1 MDANRHSRTAR
12 GAAGYRA
19 AHQLVEGGAIFADP
33 FARAILDAEALAEA
47 DLRAADP
54 ATRPTRMFM
63 AVRSRFAE
71 DALAKAVARGVG
83 QAVVLG
89 AGLDTLA
96 LRNPHR
102 AAGLRVF
109 EVDHPATQAWKR
121 EQLAAAGLA
130 LPDLLTFVP
139 VDFERQ
145 ALSEGLVAAGF
156 RPDLPAF
163 FIWLGVVPYLARPA
177 IERVLAF
184 VASVPQGEIVF
195 DYSEPL
201 ENYPADRRASVTA
214 LGARAA
220 AAGEPWLSH
229 FDPAELHDLARR
241 LGLALVEDLGVA
253 GVAVRFFGVPDHAAP
268 RGAGPHVA
276 HFTRA

>member
-12 GAAGYRA
+12 GAAGFRA
-19 AHQLVEGGAIFADP
+19 AHQLVEGGTIFADP

-63 AVRSRFAE
+63 AVRSRYAE
-71 DALAKAVARGVG
+71 DVLAGAVGRGVR

-121 EQLAAAGLA
+121 ERLAAAGLA

-145 ALSEGLVAAGF
+145 ALPEGLAAAGF
-156 RPDLPAF
+156 RQDLPAF

-184 VASVPQGEIVF
+184 VAAIPRGEIVF

-201 ENYPADRRASVTA
+201 DNYPPERRAGVAA

-253 GVAVRFFGVPDHAAP
+253 GVAVRFFGVPEHAAP
-268 RGAGPHVA
+268 AGAGPHVV
-276 HFTRA
+276 HFAQA

>member
-102 AAGLRVF
+102 AAGLRIF

-121 EQLAAAGLA
+121 ERLAAAGLEC
-130 LPDLLTFVP
+130 PDLLTFVP

-145 ALSEGLVAAGF
+145 ALSEGLAAAGF
-156 RPDLPAF
+156 RQDLPAF

-184 VASVPQGEIVF
+184 VASVAQGEIVF

-201 ENYPADRRASVTA
+201 ENYPSDRRAAVVA
-214 LGARAA
+214 LGTRAA

-229 FDPAELHDLARR
+229 FDPADLHELARR
-241 LGLALVEDLGVA
+241 LGLALVEDLGVG
-253 GVAVRFFGVPDHAAP
+253 GVAVRFFGVPEHAAP
-268 RGAGPHVA
+268 VGAGPHVV
-276 HFTRA
+276 HLTRA

>member
-1 MDANRHSRTAR
+1 MDTNRHSRTAG
-12 GAAGYRA
+12 GAAGFRA

-33 FARAILDAEALAEA
+33 FARAILDAETLAEA

-63 AVRSRFAE
+63 AVRSRYAE
-71 DALAKAVARGVG
+71 DALAGAVGRGVR

-102 AAGLRVF
+102 AAGLRLF

-121 EQLAAAGLA
+121 ERLAAAELA
-130 LPDLLTFVP
+130 LPDLLSFVP
-139 VDFERQ
+139 IDFERQ
-145 ALSEGLVAAGF
+145 ALGQGLAAAGF
-156 RPDLPAF
+156 RDDLPAF

-184 VASVPQGEIVF
+184 VASIPRGEIVF

-201 ENYPADRRASVTA
+201 DSYPPERRAGVAA

-229 FDPAELHDLARR
+229 FNPAELHDLARR

-253 GVAVRFFGVPDHAAP
+253 GVAVRFFGVPEHAAP
-268 RGAGPHVA
+268 AGAGPHVVHLA
-276 HFTRA
+276 QA